1 MVTKTLDESSIKV
14 EFREFVKLA
23 VPLAGA
29 QVAQALVGFV
39 DTLMMGHLGA
49 ESLAAGG
56 LAASVFQFVLNT
68 TSGIVMSVSPL
79 VAEVYGAGQKP
90 QIEKIA
96 RQGLW
101 LSLIIGIPM
110 MFVIGHLNS
119 VMNYLGQSEQT
130 VILADGYLDY
140 ILWGFVP
147 AIGFA
152 MLRGYVAALSQARPV
167 MMIVILGT
175 SVNIMGNYI
184 LGYGKFGFPRMELAG
199 LGLASGL
206 SFWVMFLALFL
217 YTCTNSTLKEYRF
230 WRELHRLRPQL
241 LWQLVKVGVAIAVT
255 IAVEYGLFTAVT
267 FLMGALGTQTLAAH
281 QTVYQTVFL
290 LFMVPLG
297 MSYAVTIRVG
307 QWLGQHNRTGT
318 RRAGY
323 VSIAAA
329 AGFMALTAIGLLLF
343 RQQAIGIYWDV
354 NDPEAT
360 NVINQ
365 AIPML
370 MIAALAQFLD
380 GVQRV
385 AMGALYG
392 LQDTR
397 IPMILSIVAFWGVGL
412 SSGYILG
419 FPVGLGGV
427 GLWIGQSIGVAF
439 AGLIFLWRFHSL
451 TSKSSFVR
459 LEQGNSQADHLHH

>member
-1 MVTKTLDESSIKV
+1 MVTKTLTKPGLGMEV
-14 EFREFVKLA
+14 REFAKLA
-23 VPLAGA
+23 IPLASA

-56 LAASVFQFVLNT
+56 LASSVFQLVLNT

-79 VAEVYGAGQKP
+79 VAEAYGAGRKTQVE
-90 QIEKIA
+90 QIA

-101 LSLIIGIPM
+101 LSLIVGIPM
-110 MFVIGHLNS
+110 MLVISHLNA
-119 VMNYLGQSEQT
+119 VMIHLGQSERT
-130 VILADGYLDY
+130 VMLADGYLDY
-140 ILWGFVP
+140 ILWGFFP

-152 MLRGYVAALSQARPV
+152 MLRGYVSALSQARPV

-175 SVNIMGNYI
+175 IVNVAGNYV

-217 YTCTNSTLKEYRF
+217 YTCKNQTLREYQF
-230 WRELHRLRPQL
+230 WCGLHRLRPHI
-241 LWQLVKVGVAIAVT
+241 LWQLVGIGISIAVT

-267 FLMGALGTQTLAAH
+267 FFMGALGTETLAAH
-281 QTVYQTVFL
+281 QTVYQTIFL

-297 MSYAVTIRVG
+297 MSYAATVRVG
-307 QWLGQHNRTGT
+307 QWMGQHDREGT

-323 VSIAAA
+323 IGVAAA

-343 RQQAIGIYWDV
+343 RQQIIGIYLDM
-354 NDPEAT
+354 NDPEAVS
-360 NVINQ
+360 VISL
-365 AIPML
+365 AVPML

-397 IPMILSIVAFWGVGL
+397 TPMILSVVTFWGIGL
-412 SSGYILG
+412 TSGYILG
-419 FPVGLGGV
+419 FPMGFGGL
-427 GLWIGQSIGVAF
+427 GLWIGQSIGVAV
-439 AGLIFLWRFHSL
+439 AGVIFLWRFRGL
-451 TSKSSFVR
+451 TSLKHFSR
-459 LEQGNSQADHLHH
+459 LKPSASPSHHP